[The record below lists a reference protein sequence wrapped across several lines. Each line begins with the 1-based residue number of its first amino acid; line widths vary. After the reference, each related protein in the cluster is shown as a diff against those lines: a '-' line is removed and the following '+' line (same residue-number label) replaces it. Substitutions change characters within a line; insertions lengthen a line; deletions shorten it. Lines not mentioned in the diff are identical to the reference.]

1 MKLRNITPDDLPLY
15 ESISCDP
22 GMMADLGGAF
32 PKERVPQMLRNALDS
47 VEAGTGWVFKI
58 IPDETTGHAAGTVCI
73 WENSWRDE
81 IINEIGWMILPP
93 FQRQG
98 LGSEA
103 VRAILDKA
111 QAEKRWDVIH
121 AFPSITNAPS
131 NALCRKMGFSLIEEC
146 DLEWAGRMLRCNHW
160 QLDLR

>member
-1 MKLRNITPDDLPLY
+1 
-15 ESISCDP
+15 
-22 GMMADLGGAF
+22 
-32 PKERVPQMLRNALDS
+32 MLRNALDS
-47 VEAGTGWVFKI
+47 IEAGTGWVFKI
-58 IPDETTGHAAGTVCI
+58 IPDVTTGHAAGTVCI

-121 AFPSITNAPS
+121 AFPSTTNAPS
-131 NALCRKMGFSLIEEC
+131 NAICRKMGFSLIEEC

-160 QLDLR
+160 QLDLRRSRSPAYPHS